1 MPRYVPPPAIQICQ
15 LPSEVNNCEIE
26 NGSLTLLS
34 QPRRRTT
41 RRKSTP
47 SNFAPSS
54 TQYNHRGLRRTKSTG
69 ASDRVAD
76 DSLSDEDQDEIIAK
90 EDRQQTINRTHPFG
104 IRVWNLPL
112 YHQDDPGA
120 DGAGI
125 LIPDHVVNNWTHLF
139 NMLWTLMF
147 GWWLSVLVLIC
158 GVACLALS
166 RTHAQPTYG
175 RVLCSLASH
184 VFFPFNKPVRYSTG
198 NNYPSRGR
206 REVLTSY
213 HGEQLS
219 CTDSERNQLLCYP
232 RLSYDSRYHTFG
244 GGRGAAPYA
253 QQPSEPAESSKPVVQ
268 RQWSAERILFSLA
281 LHVILLP
288 AFLIVAALCWCL
300 VLPLPMAQM
309 LVRLS
314 RNLRSSTLDLSF
326 EHDSSPILSTTETQ
340 SMVLLYNHAFIDIDS
355 WKYSFGGVNILLIN
369 LMAIATLTGF
379 DWLIL
384 MRCLHLHSLS
394 LSPSMLFFGSLLGI
408 IPLAYAI
415 GQAVASISTQSSMGI
430 SAAVNAM
437 FSTVFE
443 VIFYCVALKQGKSE
457 LVEGCI
463 IGSILAGV
471 LFLPGLSMC
480 FGAFKR
486 KTQRFNSKSAGVT
499 STMLLF
505 AMVGVFSPTFFY
517 AIYGTYVIRY
527 SPGCRTCSVSQ
538 QLDLHEPL
546 YTEMLRPFSYLCA
559 FLLLLAYIIGLW
571 FTLCTHSSIVW
582 NEGEERY
589 HNGSRIHRETI
600 RPQQRIAADSQR
612 IPKRPSYP
620 RENHRTSSS
629 GGMGPTSC
637 DMIPEVPELNQQT
650 DQPLPE
656 DTAPATPSRNVE
668 QIPINGESLRHV
680 PNWSRGNSLLILLTA
695 TVFYCLLAVILIDA
709 VDTIL
714 QEFYVEEKF
723 LGLTIFALIP
733 NATEVWNAILF
744 AVNGNIALSV
754 EIGSAYAL
762 QVCLLQ
768 IPALVFFSAVFL
780 LHKPQQEGHV
790 FSMVLQQWDMFVVVF
805 SVFLHGYMQNE
816 GRSNYFKGS
825 ILLLSYTVIMVGFF
839 LSGERD

>member
-15 LPSEVNNCEIE
+15 LPSEVDNCEIE
-26 NGSLTLLS
+26 NGNLTLLS
-34 QPRRRTT
+34 QPRRRAT

-47 SNFAPSS
+47 SNFAPLS

-112 YHQDDPGA
+112 YHQGDPGA

-147 GWWLSVLVLIC
+147 GWWL
-158 GVACLALS
+158 
-166 RTHAQPTYG
+166 
-175 RVLCSLASH
+175 
-184 VFFPFNKPVRYSTG
+184 K
-198 NNYPSRGR
+198 
-206 REVLTSY
+206 
-213 HGEQLS
+213 
-219 CTDSERNQLLCYP
+219 
-232 RLSYDSRYHTFG
+232 
-244 GGRGAAPYA
+244 
-253 QQPSEPAESSKPVVQ
+253 PAESSKPVVQ

-326 EHDSSPILSTTETQ
+326 KHDSSPILSTTETQ
-340 SMVLLYNHAFIDIDS
+340 SMVLLYNHAFIDVDS

-443 VIFYCVALKQGKSE
+443 VIFYCVALKQGKSK

-480 FGAFKR
+480 FGALKR

-505 AMVGVFSPTFFY
+505 AMVGVFSPKLFY
-517 AIYGTYVIRY
+517 AVYGTYVIRY

-571 FTLCTHSSIVW
+571 FTLCTHSSVVW
-582 NEGEERY
+582 SEGEERC
-589 HNGSRIHRETI
+589 HNGSQIHRETI
-600 RPQQRIAADSQR
+600 RPQRRIAADSQR
-612 IPKRPSYP
+612 TPKRPSYS
-620 RENHRTSSS
+620 RENHRTSSWE
-629 GGMGPTSC
+629 GMGPTSC
-637 DMIPEVPELNQQT
+637 DVIPEVPELDRQT

-668 QIPINGESLRHV
+668 QIPVNEESLRHV

-714 QEFYVEEKF
+714 QEFYVEERF

-754 EIGSAYAL
+754 EIGSAYTL

-780 LHKPQQEGHV
+780 FHKPQQEGHV
-790 FSMVLQQWDMFVVVF
+790 FSMVLPQWDMFVVIF

-816 GRSNYFKGS
+816 GRSKYFKGT
-825 ILLLSYTVIMVGFF
+825 ILLLSYMVIMVGFF